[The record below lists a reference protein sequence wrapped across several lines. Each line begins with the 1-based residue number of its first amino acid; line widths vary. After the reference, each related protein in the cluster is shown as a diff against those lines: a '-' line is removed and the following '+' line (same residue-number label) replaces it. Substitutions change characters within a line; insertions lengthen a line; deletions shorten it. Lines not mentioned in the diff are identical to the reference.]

1 MSEQKVAFFIDDD
14 PNFLEVLPD
23 VVRHP
28 HFKIQTYCATNGYR
42 TIDEVIKARPDVL
55 FIDFYL
61 PRASSGQILPI
72 LKSVHGL
79 ANLPVYI
86 LTGYTKEEIL
96 PFLEET
102 DCKGIL
108 LKDDTLPVEILRIF
122 NQIDHGTS
130 ANGGGS

>member
-1 MSEQKVAFFIDDD
+1 MNEQKVAFFIDDD

-61 PRASSGQILPI
+61 PRASGGQILPI

-79 ANLPVYI
+79 ADLPVYI
-86 LTGYTKEEIL
+86 LTGFSKEEIL
-96 PFLEET
+96 PFLEGA
-102 DCKGIL
+102 DYNGIL
-108 LKDDTLPVEILRIF
+108 SKDDSLIVEILRILT
-122 NQIDHGTS
+122 QIDHNEVDS
-130 ANGGGS
+130 S